1 MEIDANGILNV
12 SACDKATGKTNKVT
26 ISNDAGRLSAE
37 EIQKMVDDAEKYKKE
52 DELIAKKIEAKNALE
67 NYCYTMK
74 NTLYEQKLK
83 DEFTTQDKIDIA
95 NYSSEGV

>member
-1 MEIDANGILNV
+1 
-12 SACDKATGKTNKVT
+12 
-26 ISNDAGRLSAE
+26 
-37 EIQKMVDDAEKYKKE
+37 MVDDAEKYKKE

-83 DEFTTQDKIDIA
+83 DEFTT
-95 NYSSEGV
+95 